1 MVLRVAMFTQK
12 RGNLCAAHKQPE
24 TFALVGSESL
34 GVGALPTRGYAG
46 GRCDLELS

>member
-1 MVLRVAMFTQK
+1 VQHISNQK
-12 RGNLCAAHKQPE
+12 HLHS
-24 TFALVGSESL
+24 LGSESL

>member
-1 MVLRVAMFTQK
+1 MQHISNQK
-12 RGNLCAAHKQPE
+12 HLHSLGSD
-24 TFALVGSESL
+24 SESL